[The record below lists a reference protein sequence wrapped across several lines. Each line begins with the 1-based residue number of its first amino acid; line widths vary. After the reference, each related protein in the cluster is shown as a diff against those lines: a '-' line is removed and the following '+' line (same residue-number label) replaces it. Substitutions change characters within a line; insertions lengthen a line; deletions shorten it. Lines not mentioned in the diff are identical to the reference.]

1 MDEYEKKKFGKR
13 VKKQLI
19 ELEMTQRDLA
29 KKVGVHENYL
39 TDILNGRRSGEKYK
53 EKIQKIIKIKNDQE
67 DLKRKY
73 SW

>member
-1 MDEYEKKKFGKR
+1 MNEYEKKKFGKK

-39 TDILNGRRSGEKYK
+39 TDILNGRR
-53 EKIQKIIKIKNDQE
+53 
-67 DLKRKY
+67 Y
-73 SW
+73 SENNKD

>member
-1 MDEYEKKKFGKR
+1 MNEYEKKKFGKK

-53 EKIQKIIKIKNDQE
+53 DKIQKIIKIKNHQE
-67 DLKRKY
+67 NLKRKY
-73 SW
+73 N